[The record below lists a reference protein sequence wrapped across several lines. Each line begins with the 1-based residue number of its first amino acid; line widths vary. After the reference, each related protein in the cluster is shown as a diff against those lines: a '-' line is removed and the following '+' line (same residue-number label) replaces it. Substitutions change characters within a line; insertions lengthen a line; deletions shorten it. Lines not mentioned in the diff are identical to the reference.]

1 MKRRSK
7 SRGAAM
13 VEAAVVMPV
22 MVSFL
27 GMMVY
32 FHSIYQNKQDAMLDA
47 RTNMLTYA
55 SHACDG
61 QSPPSDNPN
70 LGGDASGAASA
81 GGLSGAMSTV
91 FSVKSQG
98 PTKQH
103 QAQGKY
109 QVARGWTKQMTH
121 TSYCMCNEKTLG
133 ASPQALIQFGIGIVK
148 NKAIF

>member
-27 GMMVY
+27 GMMVF

-61 QSPPSDNPN
+61 KTPPSDNPN
-70 LGGDASGAASA
+70 LGENTQGASSA
-81 GGLSGAMSTV
+81 GCMGSAMSTA
-91 FSVKSQG
+91 FSVESRG

-103 QAQGKY
+103 QARGKY
-109 QVARGWTKQMTH
+109 QVASSWTKDMTH
-121 TSYCMCNEKTLG
+121 TSYCMCNEKALG
-133 ASPQALIQFGIGIVK
+133 AKPDALIKFGISIAKGK
-148 NKAIF
+148 IF